1 MEQPSQKRH
10 DTGYP
15 GVKYRIRNRRDG
27 KGTERVYYVRY
38 KRPGDKKSIED
49 RVGSQADGMTPSRA
63 AGIRHDRMH
72 GREPGNAQKRRRR
85 RWTFDNIWA
94 AYWRSSEQSPN
105 GITDLHKN
113 MRSYYINHLQPHI
126 GHLTPDQVTQR
137 VFDDMHVDIMTRP
150 KYSAYAARMYDQAVD
165 RGDHQAA
172 LAWGEKLKRQMD
184 PLAPASVYNVIQG
197 LRSLGRY
204 AIYDLQ
210 CAAMPCKIRIRRPG
224 GKEIELLTIEQVG
237 QVLRTC
243 NAWPDRVAGYTMRI
257 ALFSGI
263 RHMAIYKL
271 VWRDINFDIGIIT
284 LRGGKARDA
293 GERDYIPLNQ
303 PTRELMK
310 EIMAWS
316 KYTGADDPV
325 LPNRKGGHW
334 QRPRTEAL
342 RKLADACGLPAGF
355 RPVHGMRHVFATM
368 ALANG
373 AELTDIQK
381 LLCHKNYNTT
391 LIYTHHKMDNLRAV
405 SNNITDTIDQALGQ
419 NVRKLKSVK

>member
-1 MEQPSQKRH
+1 
-10 DTGYP
+10 
-15 GVKYRIRNRRDG
+15 
-27 KGTERVYYVRY
+27 
-38 KRPGDKKSIED
+38 
-49 RVGSQADGMTPSRA
+49 
-63 AGIRHDRMH
+63 
-72 GREPGNAQKRRRR
+72 
-85 RWTFDNIWA
+85 
-94 AYWRSSEQSPN
+94 
-105 GITDLHKN
+105 
-113 MRSYYINHLQPHI
+113 
-126 GHLTPDQVTQR
+126 
-137 VFDDMHVDIMTRP
+137 
-150 KYSAYAARMYDQAVD
+150 MYDQAVD

-197 LRSLGRY
+197 LRSLSRY

-271 VWRDINFDIGIIT
+271 KWRDINFDIGIIT

-293 GERDYIPLNQ
+293 DERDYIPLNQ
-303 PTRELMK
+303 PTRDLLK
-310 EIMAWS
+310 EVMAWS